1 MALALERTRLASELD
16 LAAGLTLIASL
27 EGAAWV
33 AATFVAVPT
42 LPILRGA
49 PRRPLLI
56 PP

>member
-1 MALALERTRLASELD
+1 MALALERTRLASKLD